1 MHTSVD
7 KPEPCTLTSVNKP
20 KPHIHISVNKP
31 EPLIHIS
38 VNKCSQ
44 HFFPSAHLCS
54 LLNTQQGQVVTLHLS
69 AGPAQS
75 HCHDI
80 EARGKL
86 LKLHSRVIIYTTT
99 HRRACTI
106 ESTVQNTCQCPQG
119 GMCLS
124 GYSTEY
130 IPMPQGGHVSV
141 GVQYRVHTT
150 AHRGA
155 CTYGVQPSIHTT
167 AHRGACPY
175 RGAGHREDRKI
186 LYFFHS
192 AFPFPFTPPF
202 SPRRRLRQRTTSR

>member
-130 IPMPQGGHVSV
+130 IPMPTGGACVCRGTVQGTYHCPQGGLYLW
-141 GVQYRVHTT
+141 GT
-150 AHRGA
+150 AHH
-155 CTYGVQPSIHTT
+155 TYH
-167 AHRGACPY
+167 CPQGGLSLSGC
-175 RGAGHREDRKI
+175 RSQRRQKNSLLLSFCI
-186 LYFFHS
+186 
-192 AFPFPFTPPF
+192 PF
-202 SPRRRLRQRTTSR
+202 SLHPPVFSQT

>member
-130 IPMPQGGHVSV
+130 IPMPTGGGMCLSGYSTGYIPLPTGGPVPMGYSPAYIPLPTGGPV
-141 GVQYRVHTT
+141 PIGVQVTEKTEKFSTSFILHSLF
-150 AHRGA
+150 
-155 CTYGVQPSIHTT
+155 PS
-167 AHRGACPY
+167 
-175 RGAGHREDRKI
+175 
-186 LYFFHS
+186 
-192 AFPFPFTPPF
+192 PPRF
-202 SPRRRLRQRTTSR
+202 LPDVG